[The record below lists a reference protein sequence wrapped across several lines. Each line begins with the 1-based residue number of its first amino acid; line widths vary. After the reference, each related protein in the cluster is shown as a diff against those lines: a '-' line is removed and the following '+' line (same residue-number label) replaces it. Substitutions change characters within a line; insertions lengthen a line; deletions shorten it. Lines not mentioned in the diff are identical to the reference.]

1 MGVWVNGW
9 IRERKVDH
17 LIHLFLYSFINIH
30 EPSPN
35 SLNFWD
41 GWFTRVFFFFFIGS
55 RYSICSF
62 AKKSLKKSRR
72 DVTEAAG
79 DLLDDKFVQNDNLDT
94 SLNPA
99 APNSNPLPSRSDVL
113 QACIITCGLIAALGI
128 VIRQVVFLLCITRP
142 VSPFAALAC
151 SQLCCLS

>member
-1 MGVWVNGW
+1 MFFCLEVIEEIQKRGT
-9 IRERKVDH
+9 REA
-17 LIHLFLYSFINIH
+17 
-30 EPSPN
+30 P
-35 SLNFWD
+35 
-41 GWFTRVFFFFFIGS
+41 
-55 RYSICSF
+55 
-62 AKKSLKKSRR
+62 
-72 DVTEAAG
+72 G
-79 DLLDDKFVQNDNLDT
+79 DLLDDKFVQNDNLHS

-99 APNSNPLPSRSDVL
+99 APNSNLLPSRSAVL